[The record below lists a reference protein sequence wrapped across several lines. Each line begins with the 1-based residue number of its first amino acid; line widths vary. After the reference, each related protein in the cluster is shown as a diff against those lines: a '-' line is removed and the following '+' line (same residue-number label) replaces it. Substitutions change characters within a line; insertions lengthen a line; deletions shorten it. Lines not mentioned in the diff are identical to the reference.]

1 MSDLLHDLELCLQYR
16 IAYGEAARLAEI
28 ARFDHAFGRD
38 AAAHVGGG
46 PEAILAEVAHRLG
59 PNAVAEVIEL
69 AVDDAIEGR
78 RPRW

>member
-1 MSDLLHDLELCLQYR
+1 MSDLLHDLESCLQYR

-38 AAAHVGGG
+38 AAAHVSGE
-46 PEAILAEVAHRLG
+46 PQAILAEVAHRLG
-59 PNAVAEVIEL
+59 PTAAAEVIKL